1 MIYLKKH
8 DVTGKLRIAILSG
21 LLLVAT
27 ALLALLPP
35 RAAWAAPPAAPSKAQ
50 AANERIADSILS
62 DIGRGTWIA
71 EGHNKHVI
79 YIFFDPNCPYCH
91 QLYEDLRPWVS
102 HNEVQLRWL
111 PVGVLMATSP
121 GKAAAILEAK
131 NRLAAFRRNEQGFSR
146 ASGFGQIPEEPL
158 PNPATKKELL
168 MNAELLSLTGQEA
181 VPDMV
186 FRLKGGTPVIIQGAP
201 PRHVLKQIIDQLQ

>member
-8 DVTGKLRIAILSG
+8 DVTDKLRIAILSG

-27 ALLALLPP
+27 GLLAMLPP
-35 RAAWAAPPAAPSKAQ
+35 RAAWAAPAAPSKAQ

-62 DIGRGTWIA
+62 GIGRGTWIA

-91 QLYEDLRPWVS
+91 QLYEDLRPWVN

-168 MNAELLSLTGQEA
+168 MNAELLSLAGQEA

-186 FRLKGGTPVIIQGAP
+186 FRLKGGTPIIIQGAP
-201 PRHVLKQIIDQLQ
+201 PRHILKQIIDQLQ